1 MNLRE
6 ALARGAEILKASEIA
21 GAAFDAQ
28 ILLQYIL
35 KRDRV
40 FFIREPL
47 YRLSD
52 DEEKAYLKVID
63 ERAFG
68 KPVSYIT
75 GEKEFMGLSF
85 MVSEAVLIPRPDTE
99 TLVEEAIRLLKGEA
113 ERRLGERRSQQE
125 WRKEPDV
132 PGGIAALRALDM
144 CTGSG
149 AIGVSIA
156 VYVAGVRVTAADI
169 SAGALEVAK
178 INAVQNGVEDRV
190 DFKQGNLFECIEE
203 TEKFDMIASNPPYI
217 SKAEV
222 EELMTDV
229 KDFEPRLALDGGEDG
244 LYFYRRIIPEAA
256 KRLNPGGVLIFE
268 IGHDQGA
275 PVSEMLNE
283 SGDFKEIRVLKDLAG
298 LDRVVC
304 AIYKP

>member
-1 MNLRE
+1 MNLRQ
-6 ALARGAEILKASEIA
+6 ALAKGAEILKASETA

-28 ILLQYIL
+28 ILLQYVL

-40 FFIREPL
+40 FFIREPF

-63 ERAFG
+63 ERALG

-85 MVSEAVLIPRPDTE
+85 RVSEDVLIPRPDTE
-99 TLVEEAIRLLKGEA
+99 TLVEEAIRLLEGKDL
-113 ERRLGERRSQQE
+113 RRRKERRS
-125 WRKEPDV
+125 WPGA
-132 PGGIAALRALDM
+132 PGGGEPLRALDM

-156 VYVAGVRVTAADI
+156 VYVPGVRVTAADI
-169 SAGALEVAK
+169 SAGALGVAK

-190 DFKQGNLFECIEE
+190 DFIQGDLFDCIEE
-203 TEKFDMIASNPPYI
+203 SQMFDLIASNPPYI
-217 SKAEV
+217 SKADV

-244 LYFYRRIIPEAA
+244 LYFYRRIIPEAGA
-256 KRLNPGGVLIFE
+256 HLNPGGVLIFE
-268 IGHDQGA
+268 IGHDQGVA
-275 PVSEMLNE
+275 VSEMLR
-283 SGDFKEIRVLKDLAG
+283 SIGDFKEIRVIKDLAG

>member
-6 ALARGAEILKASEIA
+6 ALVKGTEMLKASEIA

-28 ILLQYIL
+28 ILLQYVL
-35 KRDRV
+35 KQDRV

-63 ERAFG
+63 ERASG

-85 MVSEAVLIPRPDTE
+85 KVCEDVLIPRPDTE
-99 TLVEEAIRLLKGEA
+99 TLVEEAISLLKGEA
-113 ERRLGERRSQQE
+113 ESGQKEG
-125 WRKEPDV
+125 RKEPDV
-132 PGGIAALRALDM
+132 PGGGRALRVLDM
-144 CTGSG
+144 CAGSG

-169 SAGALEVAK
+169 SAGALKMAK
-178 INAVQNGVEDRV
+178 INAVRNGVEDRV
-190 DFKQGNLFECIEE
+190 YFKQGNLFECIEE
-203 TEKFDMIASNPPYI
+203 TEKFDMIVSNPPYI
-217 SKAEV
+217 SKADV
-222 EELMTDV
+222 EELMIDV

-256 KRLNPGGVLIFE
+256 CHLNPGGALLFE

-275 PVSEMLNE
+275 AVSEMLRK

-304 AIYKP
+304 AVYEPL

>member
-21 GAAFDAQ
+21 GTAFDAQ

-244 LYFYRRIIPEAA
+244 LYFYRKIIPEAA
-256 KRLNPGGVLIFE
+256 KCLNPGGVLIFE

-275 PVSEMLNE
+275 AVSEMLNE